1 MLSCEIL
8 QLLRILL
15 LYLYNVEF
23 DVNPPSLS
31 LSLSPFLVNDRLA
44 IVDIIIFLKS
54 CTTDNFC
61 MDDLNTPL
69 PPLVKSQ
76 GGNYVEINGGINVE
90 INGT

>member
-8 QLLRILL
+8 KLLRILL

-23 DVNPPSLS
+23 DVNPPLP
-31 LSLSPFLVNDRLA
+31 LPSPSPSLVNDRFA
-44 IVDIIIFLKS
+44 NVDFIIFQKS

-76 GGNYVEINGGINVE
+76 GGNYVEINGGMNVE
-90 INGT
+90 INST